1 MCKDWNAK
9 IEINSW
15 GSYILVRKVDDFDW
29 TYYLGS
35 DLKYIL
41 VVATNQDVLLLP
53 CPAINEKDQPQL
65 KGCMNWFQSLHITF
79 YVHCTT

>member
-41 VVATNQDVLLLP
+41 V
-53 CPAINEKDQPQL
+53 AIKGFAKNKNALSKDFTQL
-65 KGCMNWFQSLHITF
+65 MKFVKNIAIINKST
-79 YVHCTT
+79 